1 MNKRKGFVRI
11 ALQTGAALVPV
22 LGFGENEMYTIR
34 PPVPGSLR
42 ARSAAVFKK
51 YLGFTLP
58 DAIANGLFGGREL
71 VTCFCFVVRVLLM
84 MQRASPR

>member
-1 MNKRKGFVRI
+1 VRI

-34 PPVPGSLR
+34 PPVPGSFR

-58 DAIANGLFGGREL
+58 DAVANGMFGGRESRVVVCCCLL
-71 VTCFCFVVRVLLM
+71 VWLAARPPARRQAF
-84 MQRASPR
+84 